1 MKTLKLKNF
10 ICRVSLLILLISTTI
25 KIQAQVINGPG
36 MHWSKDHWLGM
47 ETEPQSESGED
58 WYYDLVPYLED
69 ASLDGYAGFGFSSYV
84 NDNGDFECFDC
95 GVGFVSP
102 EHLERAGYEVG
113 CNYPKI
119 AEMDKLGNIE
129 WYEVYTKGFGAFR
142 AGIQLKD
149 ESGYVGVG
157 YLKFEGED
165 GILYNPGILGEG
177 NELTLLDCDPDPIS
191 TYNLL
196 YILRTDPEG
205 ETQAEA
211 VYGLEPSAT
220 ANEGFAQ
227 AYGIIQDAEDD
238 NLIVTGFAF
247 ESGIRKAFLM
257 KIDKDNLNVI
267 WRKTIIDAGLY
278 SSIGTAVIEHEDY
291 YYVAGTKLYDDATP
305 GHGKINI
312 VKFNSSGTEIEDF
325 EINYTTTGDTDI
337 DEHTENCLEEEL
349 SISNCVAYNNCSF
362 EKRSN

>member
-102 EHLERAGYEVG
+102 EHLERAGNEVG

-238 NLIVTGFAF
+238 NLIVTGFALKVAF
-247 ESGIRKAFLM
+247 ERHFL
-257 KIDKDNLNVI
+257 
-267 WRKTIIDAGLY
+267 
-278 SSIGTAVIEHEDY
+278 
-291 YYVAGTKLYDDATP
+291 
-305 GHGKINI
+305 
-312 VKFNSSGTEIEDF
+312 
-325 EINYTTTGDTDI
+325 
-337 DEHTENCLEEEL
+337 
-349 SISNCVAYNNCSF
+349 
-362 EKRSN
+362 